1 MTHIAVVTLAP
12 GQAGFY
18 DDLSGIHLSLTNTEA
33 IVAAGM
39 NTAGLVN
46 AVKAGKI
53 TVVSGSLGTE
63 TFVYQEAAQC
73 MPTYYRLLEK
83 KKIKALKNQMIKP
96 VEIREPKVENPIKD
110 EKVEIEV
117 EITEHVEEPKAVETV
132 KEDVVEVKE
141 ELAEV
146 KEEAPA
152 PKKRTRKKKEVVA
165 EEVKED

>member
-12 GQAGFY
+12 GQVGFY

-33 IVAAGM
+33 SITEGM

-96 VEIREPKVENPIKD
+96 VKISEPKVENPIKN
-110 EKVEIEV
+110 KKTEIEV
-117 EITEHVEEPKAVETV
+117 ELTEHVEEPKATKVI
-132 KEDVVEVKE
+132 E
-141 ELAEV
+141 EKVAEV
-146 KEEAPA
+146 KEKVVEEKVAPA

>member
-12 GQAGFY
+12 GQVGFY
-18 DDLSGIHLSLTNTEA
+18 DDLSGIHLSLTNIKASITE
-33 IVAAGM
+33 GM

-96 VEIREPKVENPIKD
+96 VVISEPKIENPIKD
-110 EKVEIEV
+110 KKVEIEL
-117 EITEHVEEPKAVETV
+117 EITDHVEELNTIEAANE
-132 KEDVVEVKE
+132 EVVEVKE
-141 ELAEV
+141 EVVET
-146 KEEAPA
+146 KEAA
-152 PKKRTRKKKEVVA
+152 TPKKRTRKKKEVVA